1 MNLLQLFWTVVLVA
15 PLHNYVGY
23 DSTGHRARAVSFTIC
38 ETIRFE
44 SQIKTN
50 AVCILQIS
58 ESAKGGWETFGQPI
72 AGPTNAGT
80 TVTNIQEL
88 SVPRVGLNGQRFFRL
103 VVRK

>member
-15 PLHNYVGY
+15 PLNNYVGY
-23 DSTGHRARAVSFTIC
+23 DSTGHNARAVQFTLC
-38 ETIRFE
+38 ETLRFE
-44 SQIKTN
+44 AQIKTN

-58 ESAKGGWETFGQPI
+58 EGTNGVWETFGQPI
-72 AGPTNAGT
+72 AGPTTAGT